1 MLTDGKWLGF
11 ILRQLLT
18 NAVKYSENS
27 DILIQSREKAGHT
40 VLIIEDHGRG
50 IDPKDL
56 PRIYDKGF
64 TSTTGRQEGAAT
76 GMGLYLTKQV
86 AEPLQI
92 GIQSDSML
100 GEGTAFTLTFP
111 RKNDFLRIT
120 GM

>member
-1 MLTDGKWLGF
+1 ML
-11 ILRQLLT
+11 
-18 NAVKYSENS
+18 V
-27 DILIQSREKAGHT
+27 
-40 VLIIEDHGRG
+40 IEDHGRG

-64 TSTTGRQEGAAT
+64 TSTIGRQEGAAT

-92 GIQSDSML
+92 DIQTDSIL
-100 GEGTAFTLTFP
+100 GEGTTFTLTFP
-111 RKNDFLRIT
+111 RKNDFLSIA